1 MQHRYQ
7 NSFVRNKIHQ
17 RKTPCL
23 VSIEFRVGGRS
34 NYRSNR
40 DADTATFVFFRYQK
54 FDENMFVKI
63 VCWGMSEEK
72 KEPMSF
78 SMR

>member
-1 MQHRYQ
+1 MFGIMLNFVWGEGVIIDQTGMRILQH
-7 NSFVRNKIHQ
+7 
-17 RKTPCL
+17 
-23 VSIEFRVGGRS
+23 
-34 NYRSNR
+34 
-40 DADTATFVFFRYQK
+40 VFFRYQK